1 MKVEE
6 VKLEVNVE
14 EEVEVGESHC
24 DVTAAHIGAPGSKH
38 PSAGAH
44 WCRFNAC

>member
-1 MKVEE
+1 MEE